1 MTPSRRRR
9 VPLKNRHL
17 HKTAYRTDIMDRK
30 GIFGLL
36 ICGIL
41 FAAHLYYSTAERQDF
56 LEKQEAKKELAE
68 KKKAEEALARGED
81 PETAGQ
87 ESAAGGAD
95 ASEGSVA
102 MADDT
107 PEEEVR
113 LESDKVSFVLTTK
126 GGGIK
131 YAEFKEQ
138 KAVLIE
144 AERRKLTKEQLANP
158 ELVHLNRYGDSVV
171 GALVEGGVDG
181 SLGLT
186 YGIFAQDDK
195 SVTFGAKTPSGL
207 TIKKTWTLVEIVN
220 EAAEYRIDL
229 TVTLKNSESE
239 KDIALKEY
247 GIHAGSAGPLYKGE
261 DLRGTGFFVYDGKLR
276 FEGTRWFSKGFMRD
290 ARPRY
295 EELKE
300 NVLYAGVSNQFF
312 TTMVGKKEP
321 TDATIWAKAP
331 EMDLEVNGG
340 GGKKRFVSMAWS
352 LPDEVLAPGET
363 KSIGYEVFMGPK
375 DNKIVRQLGQ
385 GRGELMHY
393 GFFSFIS
400 RPLNGLLNFYH
411 DAIFSK
417 IADKWA
423 WGFAIIL
430 VTFTI
435 RLVIWPLH
443 NASTRTMKRMSK
455 MQPIMAELKEKYP
468 DDPQKVQTETMK
480 MYKEYNINPV
490 GGCLPMFAQIPIFFG
505 FYSMLRSAVELRGA
519 QFMWVNDLALPD
531 TVYEFPFG
539 LPLLG
544 DPVPLN
550 LLPLLMMVTMFVQ
563 MQMTPKTGD
572 PMQRRIFMLMPFMF
586 FFFCYNFASALA
598 LYWTAQNIFS
608 IGQTWLMNRQ
618 PEVELTKRAPGKKSF
633 MQKMAEKAE
642 EAQAAQKAGKKP
654 GAPKPVD
661 GPKPKKPRGPKT
673 GG

>member
-1 MTPSRRRR
+1 
-9 VPLKNRHL
+9 
-17 HKTAYRTDIMDRK
+17 MDRK

-41 FAAHLYYSTAERQDF
+41 FAAHLYFSGIERQEFIKEQAAKKALAD
-56 LEKQEAKKELAE
+56 EKKQEEAAAQGEQPAASDGETVETGAAVE
-68 KKKAEEALARGED
+68 KK
-81 PETAGQ
+81 PI
-87 ESAAGGAD
+87 D
-95 ASEGSVA
+95 A
-102 MADDT
+102 DT
-107 PEEEVR
+107 PEQEIR
-113 LESDKVSFVLTTK
+113 LETDQVTFVLSNK

-131 YAEFKEQ
+131 YAEFKNQ
-138 KAVLIE
+138 KAVVISS
-144 AERRKLTKEQLANP
+144 ERKKLSEEELANP
-158 ELVHLNRYGDSVV
+158 QLVQLNRYGDSVV
-171 GALVEGGVDG
+171 GALVDGGIDG

-186 YGIFAQDDK
+186 YQIVAQDER
-195 SVTFGAKTPSGL
+195 SVTFGARTPSGL
-207 TIKKTWTLVEIVN
+207 TIAKIWSLIEIEN

-229 TVTLKNSESE
+229 TVKLKNSNTEGNIS
-239 KDIALKEY
+239 LKRY
-247 GIHAGSAGPLYKGE
+247 GIHAGSAGPLFKGE

-276 FEGTRWFSKGFMRD
+276 FEGTNWFGKGFFRGP
-290 ARPRY
+290 RPRY

-300 NVLYAGVSNQFF
+300 DVLYAGVSNQFF
-312 TTMVGKKEP
+312 TTMVGKKKSA
-321 TDATIWAKAP
+321 DATVWAKAP
-331 EMDLEVNGG
+331 EMDLEQTGG

-352 LPDEVLAPGET
+352 LPDEVLLPGESE
-363 KSIGYEVFMGPK
+363 SIGYEVFMGPK

-393 GFFSFIS
+393 GWFSFIS
-400 RPLNGLLNFYH
+400 RPLNWLLNFYH
-411 DAIFSK
+411 DHLFSK
-417 IADKWA
+417 FADKWA

-455 MQPIMAELKEKYP
+455 LQPMMAELKEKYP
-468 DDPQKVQTETMK
+468 DDPQKVQAETMK
-480 MYKEYNINPV
+480 MYKEYDINPV

-519 QFMWVNDLALPD
+519 EFMWVKDLALPD
-531 TVYEFPFG
+531 TVYELPFG
-539 LPLLG
+539 LPFLG
-544 DPVPLN
+544 DPVPVN
-550 LLPLLMMVTMFVQ
+550 LLPLLMMATMFIQ

-618 PEVELTKRAPGKKSF
+618 PEVEMKKRKPGKKSF
-633 MQKMAEKAE
+633 MEKM
-642 EAQAAQKAGKKP
+642 AQKAEQAQAMQKQAKKGGAKP
-654 GAPKPVD
+654 SEAPKA
-661 GPKPKKPRGPKT
+661 KRPRGPKT

>member
-1 MTPSRRRR
+1 
-9 VPLKNRHL
+9 
-17 HKTAYRTDIMDRK
+17 MDRK

-41 FAAHLYYSTAERQDF
+41 FAAHLYFSTIEHQKDAAKMTAARE
-56 LEKQEAKKELAE
+56 EAAKQKE
-68 KKKAEEALARGED
+68 AEEASAEGDD
-81 PETAGQ
+81 PVAVATGNGGIAGSETA
-87 ESAAGGAD
+87 EVPEAVTDS
-95 ASEGSVA
+95 
-102 MADDT
+102 T

-113 LESDKVSFVLTTK
+113 LETEKVSFVLSTK

-138 KAVLIE
+138 KAVLVE
-144 AERRKLTKEQLANP
+144 SERQKMEKGEVEDP
-158 ELVHLNRYGDSVV
+158 GLVHLNRYGDSVV

-181 SLGLT
+181 SLGLS
-186 YGIFAQDDK
+186 YSIAQQDEN
-195 SVTFGAKTPSGL
+195 SVTFATRTTSGL
-207 TIKKTWTLVEIVN
+207 VIGKTWSLIEIKN
-220 EAAEYRIDL
+220 ESDEYRIDL
-229 TVTLKNSESE
+229 KITLKNGNSEGNIQL
-239 KDIALKEY
+239 DRY
-247 GIHAGSAGPLYKGE
+247 GLHAGSAGPLYKGE
-261 DLRGTGFFVYDGKLR
+261 DLRGTGVFFYDGKLR
-276 FEGTRWFSKGFMRD
+276 FLGPGFKKSFFSK
-290 ARPRY
+290 AQESY
-295 EELKE
+295 SEKQT
-300 NVLYAGVSNQFF
+300 NVLYVGVSNQFF
-312 TTMVGKKEP
+312 STMVGKKKPSE
-321 TDATIWAKAP
+321 ATIWAKAS
-331 EMDLEVNGG
+331 EKELEKTGG
-340 GGKKRFVSMAWS
+340 GGEKNFVRMAWS
-352 LPDEVLAPGET
+352 LPNETLAPNEVD
-363 KSIGYEVFMGPK
+363 SIEYEVFMGPK
-375 DNKIVRQLGQ
+375 DNKIVRQLGR

-411 DAIFSK
+411 DSIFSK

-455 MQPIMAELKEKYP
+455 MQPLMAELKEKYP

-519 QFMWVNDLALPD
+519 EFMWVKDLALPD
-531 TVYEFPFG
+531 TVYELPFG
-539 LPLLG
+539 LPFLG

-550 LLPLLMMVTMFVQ
+550 LLPLLMMATMFIQ

-618 PEVELTKRAPGKKSF
+618 PEVELSKRAPGKKSF

-642 EAQAAQKAGKKP
+642 EAQKAQKQGKKP
-654 GAPKPVD
+654 GAAKSTD

>member
-1 MTPSRRRR
+1 
-9 VPLKNRHL
+9 
-17 HKTAYRTDIMDRK
+17 MDRK

-36 ICGIL
+36 VCGIL
-41 FAAHLYYSTAERQDF
+41 FAGHLYYSGIERKEF
-56 LEKQEAKKELAE
+56 LEKQAAKKELAE
-68 KKKAEEALARGED
+68 KRKAEEALARGED
-81 PETAGQ
+81 PEAV
-87 ESAAGGAD
+87 A
-95 ASEGSVA
+95 EGSVEGGETTSDSIPA
-102 MADDT
+102 SAAT
-107 PEEEVR
+107 PEQEIR
-113 LESDKVSFVLTTK
+113 LETDKVAFVLTTK

-138 KAVLIE
+138 KAVVISS
-144 AERRKLTKEQLANP
+144 ERKKLSEEQLENP

-171 GALVEGGVDG
+171 GALVDGGVDG
-181 SLGLT
+181 ALGLT
-186 YGIFAQDDK
+186 YDIFAQNEN
-195 SVTFGAKTPSGL
+195 SVTFGTKTPSGL
-207 TIKKTWTLVEIVN
+207 TIAKTWTLVEIVN

-229 TVTLKNSESE
+229 TVKLKNSNGEGN
-239 KDIALKEY
+239 IALKRY
-247 GIHAGSAGPLYKGE
+247 GIHAGSAGPLFKGE
-261 DLRGTGFFVYDGKLR
+261 DLRGTGFFIYDGKLR
-276 FEGTRWFSKGFMRD
+276 FKGSNWFGKGFMRGP
-290 ARPRY
+290 RPRY
-295 EELKE
+295 EEMKE
-300 NVLYAGVSNQFF
+300 DVLYAGVSNQFF
-312 TTMVGKKEP
+312 TTMVGKKKP

-331 EMDLEVNGG
+331 EMDLEATGG

-363 KSIGYEVFMGPK
+363 ESIAYEVFMGPK
-375 DNKIVRQLGQ
+375 DNKIVRQLGR

-400 RPLNGLLNFYH
+400 RPLNALLNFYH
-411 DAIFSK
+411 DTIFVK

-435 RLVIWPLH
+435 RIVIWPLH

-455 MQPIMAELKEKYP
+455 MQPLMAELKEKYP

-480 MYKEYNINPV
+480 MYKEYDINPV

-519 QFMWVNDLALPD
+519 EFMWVKDLALPD
-531 TVYEFPFG
+531 TVFEFPFG
-539 LPLLG
+539 LPFLG
-544 DPVPLN
+544 NPVPLN
-550 LLPLLMMVTMFVQ
+550 LLPILMMATMFIQ

-618 PEVELTKRAPGKKSF
+618 PEIELKKRKPGKKSF

-642 EAQAAQKAGKKP
+642 EAQKLQKQGKK
-654 GAPKPVD
+654 ATATKQAA